1 MRLLAVVLS
10 TLLLAALAATSS
22 PDGARS
28 ASASGDDSAVLEL
41 RVWQDVLY
49 PQSLLVSARPEGGD
63 WGALGTIPLPQSGK
77 SDDGSLR
84 YGDITVGGVEL
95 RVWQGVGD
103 PMSVSVSAR
112 RTGGEWL
119 DPGPLQLDDGHSLDG
134 RFRYGN
140 LRIVVPLDELPRPV
154 AVSPGGTEVPRLAV
168 ATIAFRVPPSE
179 ADGAALVSIAPPVE
193 GSFVWADNR
202 TLLYQPAYPGWERGK
217 RYELRVDAAAAGL
230 SEDHVHAFTVS
241 GGLEV
246 TYVIPGDG
254 DREVPAEAQILVQF
268 NRSVAALTVLQE
280 GEAPPVLEFDPQ
292 IAGKGEWLNT
302 SLYRFT
308 PSTGLPPSTQYRVR
322 IPAGLTS
329 AADGVLQSDFEW
341 SFATIQPAITRFKP
355 SDGSKFVE
363 PDGPFVVTFNQPMDR
378 ASVEA
383 GLKLRVESG
392 SAVASS
398 FAWSEGDSVVTLM
411 PDQPLALG
419 VAYRLEAPL
428 GLRGA
433 AGGGIQSHRIARF
446 TVVEPPR
453 LIRTRPLDGE
463 SDAWRYDI
471 TLEYNNP
478 MDFESFE
485 GRVSISGIEPDD
497 IVVSPYS
504 WGRGIV
510 SVDVRLEPAT
520 KYTVRLAAG
529 ARDRGGRAV
538 PAYEFSFTTEA
549 ETVNPRVNPAAPGSF
564 VTFAAADPQ
573 VLYYH
578 ALAVEEARFRL
589 YRLAD
594 AEAEILLRSGFIDGW
609 RSDGWE
615 EFTPASNPIRSWSE
629 QIDAELRDASRVYS
643 TGLSEGEPL
652 PRGHYFLAVDHPEA
666 QWWYPRKLVL
676 SVVDTAIVTKLAFDE
691 LIVWALDYETGNP
704 LSGVTVNTAPLE
716 NPPAS
721 PYQAADTDSDGL
733 ARFAVTAT
741 SDSYSSYWR
750 PYGNHLVRIEED
762 GRSGVAA
769 TWWDAGASPS
779 QLGASSYFPSSVGHL
794 YSDRPIYRPGETVY
808 YKAVV
813 RDDDDASLAVPGPGT
828 EVTIRIR
835 DPRWEDLLD
844 TTSELDEFGALAGE
858 FVLPGNAAT
867 GRYAVSVLDGHGRVV
882 ASIPFTVAE
891 FRAPEFEVTV
901 EAAGTDYLAAD
912 AISAEVAASFYFGGA
927 VADAAVKWSALAW
940 PTSIRVEGYE
950 DYSFSEYD
958 YYYRT
963 PDRADP
969 LRGEG
974 ETRTDASGSARFE
987 VPARLEQDEGTQRFT
1002 ISATVTDA
1010 NGQAV
1015 GNSTAVTVHPATW
1028 YAGIKT
1034 ESYIARAGEPETIH
1048 LVTVDFESRIAP
1060 NRPMTVRVV
1069 EREWVRSKERAD
1081 HGGYSYRYELRETE
1095 IEVLSATTNE
1105 AGEAA
1110 LTFTPPKSGSYRLV
1124 AESLDERERVARS
1137 ARALWV
1143 SGPDY
1148 APWPVR
1154 DDDII
1159 ELIAD
1164 REEYEVGDVAE
1175 VLVPAPF
1182 AGATA
1187 LVTIERGR
1195 VLSSEVRSFETN
1207 SEVLRIPIEDAHI
1220 PNIYVGVVLY
1230 RPPTA
1235 DDPYPRYLVGNI
1247 ELSVSTAPRSLDV
1260 RIEPDRTQALAG
1272 ETVRYDVTVTDA
1284 EGRGVEAD
1292 LAVAIVDKA
1301 VLALADEPGAN
1312 GLDWFWYERGL
1323 GVRTASSLA
1332 VLVDR
1337 WNEAYR
1343 EAGEGEEA
1351 TGDGRAKNRS
1361 PAGPSLPPEHPDT
1374 GMSGA
1379 EDAVIAPAPVAES
1392 GADAPVRSDF
1402 QNTALW
1408 IEQLTTDE
1416 GGKASFELHLPDNT
1430 TTWRALARAVT
1441 AETQVGEGESELRV
1455 TQPLLVRPA
1464 LPRFLRVGD
1473 SVTLRTLVRNG
1484 TDTAREVTVTV
1495 EAEGVT
1501 LDDDA
1506 ARTMTIEPGDS
1517 AIFGWPARVLAEGA
1531 ATVRFRAVTDSYGDA
1546 VEISLP
1552 VHLDVTPETTATGGV
1567 VEDVPAIE
1575 AVYLPDYVITGSG
1588 SLELSLQGSLVGALD
1603 EELDYFKP
1611 YLRWTE
1617 WPVRIASRVIASVA
1631 VERATPDG
1639 LDQTERAQLTADVRT
1654 LVGEQEY
1661 HGWWSWCGV
1670 CEQDAW
1676 VSGWVLLALGEA
1688 RDTAETVPDGA
1699 LSRATRAVTEYLD
1712 RTTDVERPADA
1723 NQHAFL
1729 LYALV
1734 DASNE
1739 GREVSARSREQ
1750 AGRVLAIFEQHRAD
1764 LTNWGRAYLLLGL
1777 IGSGHERDH
1786 EAARALLNDLTANTI
1801 ASANG
1806 NHWEDERI
1814 AGSMHNGSVRTT
1826 AIVLRALTEVD
1837 PSHPLLE
1844 ETARWLAYARSVNR
1858 WKTDVERAQGMA
1870 SLGAYAELT
1879 GETRGVYDY
1888 SVLVNTTRVLDGD
1901 FDVPAGDYLDAAA
1914 VALADLPPG
1923 EVSRVQFD
1931 REAASAGRLYYGLN
1945 LRYVTPAQAVE
1956 ALNRGFAVS
1965 RRYSLLDDP
1974 GTPITSASIGDVVRV
1989 VVTVAAPADRLF
2001 ARVEDSLPAGLE
2013 PIDPQ
2018 LNIVAPYLRERLEA
2032 DRAEALPGA
2041 APAYSAPWYR
2051 WYWSPWDQVDLRDDR
2066 VVLLATRLPRGVHE
2080 YVYYARATT
2089 PGDFFVAPA
2098 RAEESYFP
2106 DVFGRGD
2113 SSRFT
2118 VIAAEVERTAVRPRD
2133 RPETPA
2139 PTPTPTSTP
2148 TPTPTAECDPPDEV
2162 IQQRL
2167 AALRAQ
2173 QAIDRQ
2179 ALVDQQADALQ
2190 ALRDE
2195 GDSAEDIAALQQ
2207 SHQQALT
2214 TFDVNANFD
2223 LIIASVR
2230 RCS

>member
-1 MRLLAVVLS
+1 MRLLAVGLS

-22 PDGARS
+22 PDGARG
-28 ASASGDDSAVLEL
+28 ASASGDDSAVVEL

-63 WGALGTIPLPQSGK
+63 WGALGTIPLPQGGK

-119 DPGPLQLDDGHSLDG
+119 DPGPLQLDDGHSSDG

-140 LRIVVPLDELPRPV
+140 MRIVVPLDELPPLV

-202 TLLYQPAYPGWERGK
+202 TLLYQPAYPGWQRGK

-246 TYVIPGDG
+246 AYIIPGDG

-280 GEAPPVLEFDPQ
+280 GDAPPVLEFDPQ

-308 PSTGLPPSTQYRVR
+308 PSKGLPPSTQYRVR

-383 GLKLRVESG
+383 GLKLRD
-392 SAVASS
+392 AVRLAATAVS
-398 FAWSEGDSVVTLM
+398 FTWSEGDTVVRLT
-411 PDQPLALG
+411 PAEPLALG
-419 VAYRLEAPL
+419 VAYELVAAA

-433 AGGGIQSHRIARF
+433 SGGSSSSERVAGF
-446 TVVEPPR
+446 TVVDVPR
-453 LIRTRPLDGE
+453 LVRTSPADGAT
-463 SDAWRYDI
+463 DASWHGTALY
-471 TLEYNNP
+471 YNNP
-478 MDFESFE
+478 MDPDSFD
-485 GRVSISGIEPDD
+485 GLVSISTIDQEDIEVRWYPW
-497 IVVSPYS
+497 SPE
-504 WGRGIV
+504 RV
-510 SVDVRLEPAT
+510 SVRAPLKPST
-520 KYTVRLAAG
+520 RYTVRISEG
-529 ARDRGGRAV
+529 ARDRGGRTV
-538 PAYEFSFTTEA
+538 PVATEFSFTTRTP
-549 ETVNPRVNPAAPGSF
+549 TVRESLSLAVPASF
-564 VTFAAADPQ
+564 VTFSAGDQQA
-573 VLYYH
+573 VYYH
-578 ALAVEEARFRL
+578 AQNLEEAHFRL
-589 YRLAD
+589 YRLSD
-594 AEAEILLRSGFIDGW
+594 SEAEILLRRGFIDGW
-609 RSDGWE
+609 SSSQGRTINFWPESE
-615 EFTPASNPIRSWSE
+615 PIRTWTE
-629 QIDAELRDASRVYS
+629 PIDAELRGASRLYS
-643 TGLSEGEPL
+643 TSLSVGEPL
-652 PRGHYFLAVDHPEA
+652 PEGHYILAADEGDDEY
-666 QWWYPRKLVL
+666 WRKLVL

-691 LIVWALDYETGNP
+691 LIVWALDYDSGTP

-716 NPPAS
+716 DPPSSA
-721 PYQAADTDSDGL
+721 YQSAATDSDGL
-733 ARFAVTAT
+733 ARFTVTAAR
-741 SDSYSSYWR
+741 DSYWS
-750 PYGNHLVRIEED
+750 PYGNHLVRVEEH
-762 GRSGVAA
+762 GRSGVAS
-769 TWWDAGASPS
+769 TRWGAGADPWR
-779 QLGASSYFPSSVGHL
+779 LGAFWYFPIPVGHL
-794 YSDRPIYRPGETVY
+794 YSDRPIYRPGETVHF
-808 YKAVV
+808 KAVV

-828 EVTIRIR
+828 EVTVRIR
-835 DPRWEDLLD
+835 DTRGENLLD
-844 TTSELDEFGALAGE
+844 TMSELDEFGALAGE

-867 GRYAVSVLDGHGRVV
+867 GRYEVSVLDGHGRFVTR
-882 ASIPFTVAE
+882 ASFTVAE
-891 FRAPEFEVTV
+891 FRAPEFEVTA

-912 AISAEVAASFYFGGA
+912 AIPTEVAASFYLGGA
-927 VADAAVKWSALAW
+927 VADAAVKWSAWAW

-958 YYYRT
+958 YYYQT

-969 LRGEG
+969 LRGDG

-987 VPARLEQDEGTQRFT
+987 VPARLEQDEGTQQFT

-1048 LVTVDFESRIAP
+1048 LVTVDFERRIAP
-1060 NRPMTVRVV
+1060 NRPVKVRVV

-1095 IEVLSATTNE
+1095 IEVLAATTNE
-1105 AGEAA
+1105 AGEAS

-1137 ARALWV
+1137 ARFLWV
-1143 SGPDY
+1143 SGSDH

-1235 DDPYPRYLVGNI
+1235 DDPYPRYIVGNI

-1284 EGRGVEAD
+1284 EGRGVESD

-1301 VLALADEPGAN
+1301 VLALADELGAD
-1312 GLDWFWYERGL
+1312 GMSAFWYERRL

-1332 VLVDR
+1332 ALVDR

-1343 EAGEGEEA
+1343 EAGEGEEGSSQSLDA
-1351 TGDGRAKNRS
+1351 
-1361 PAGPSLPPEHPDT
+1361 PSAPENPDT

-1408 IEQLTTDE
+1408 IGQLATDE
-1416 GGKASFELHLPDNT
+1416 AGEASFELHLPDNT

-1441 AETQVGEGESELRV
+1441 AETQLGEGESELRV

-1473 SVTLRTLVRNG
+1473 SVTLRTLVRN
-1484 TDTAREVTVTV
+1484 DTNAAREVTVTI
-1495 EAEGVT
+1495 EFQGVV

-1506 ARTMTIEPGDS
+1506 ARTITIEPGDS
-1517 AIFGWPARVLAEGA
+1517 AIFEWPARVLAEGT
-1531 ATVRFRAVTDSYGDA
+1531 ATVRFRAVADSYGDA
-1546 VEISLP
+1546 VEVSLP

-1639 LDQTERAQLTADVRT
+1639 LDQTERAQLTADVRK
-1654 LVGEQEY
+1654 LLGEQEH

-1699 LSRATRAVTEYLD
+1699 LSWATRAVTEYLD

-1764 LTNWGRAYLLLGL
+1764 LTNWGRAYLLLSL
-1777 IGSGHERDH
+1777 IGCGHERDH
-1786 EAARALLNDLTANTI
+1786 QAVRALLSDLTANTI

-1837 PSHPLLE
+1837 PSHPLIE

-1888 SVLVNTTRVLDGD
+1888 SVLVNATRVLDGD

-2032 DRAEALPGA
+2032 DRAEAQLGA

-2051 WYWSPWDQVDLRDDR
+2051 WYWTPWDQVDLRDDR
-2066 VVLLATRLPRGVHE
+2066 VVLLANRLPRGVHE

-2089 PGDFFVAPA
+2089 PGDYFVAPA

-2118 VIAAEVERTAVRPRD
+2118 VIAAEVERTAVRSRD
-2133 RPETPA
+2133 RPE
-2139 PTPTPTSTP
+2139 TPTPTSTP
-2148 TPTPTAECDPPDEV
+2148 TSTPTPTAECDPPDEV

-2207 SHQQALT
+2207 SQQQALT
-2214 TFDVNANFD
+2214 TFNVNANSISSLHPSSAARD
-2223 LIIASVR
+2223 H
-2230 RCS
+2230 